1 MSFGAG
7 DKVTWAAPLPGE
19 PAWKQEQ
26 RKRWEAEF
34 GPPPYTVKH
43 TSPFRPGE
51 VLVYTKELYDTY
63 RSYRLLYFGS
73 PWTAPP
79 GTKFGKWVRVRS
91 SKGLIQSWFDK
102 ETGEKS

>member
-19 PAWKQEQ
+19 PALKQEQ